1 MMYVR
6 LKEEGC
12 DVEYH
17 ELKDFFHAQ
26 MPNIKSHSTLKEQ
39 HPLILSFIHRMWGTN
54 EK

>member
-17 ELKDFFHAQ
+17 EFKDFFHAQ
-26 MPNIKSHSTLKEQ
+26 MPNIKSRSTRKEQ
-39 HPLILSFIHRMWGTN
+39 HPCILAFIHRVFH
-54 EK
+54 EVK

>member
-17 ELKDFFHAQ
+17 ELKEFFHAEVVH
-26 MPNIKSHSTLKEQ
+26 PESFAVRRKEY
-39 HPLILSFIHRMWGTN
+39 PLILGFMNRIFN
-54 EK
+54 ER